1 MSNHKRWGHRQH
13 NHKRKPK
20 PSHVTSEIIV
30 WEELVAHEPLLN
42 KLLIVARGIKDE
54 GIYFCRDQFWRS
66 LPNKPGFRK
75 FFADIGAPGTQ
86 ARFFKPK
93 RLGMSHAIPFCKRC
107 HRAVTVGV
115 LMPMAIEG
123 WWKQPLES

>member
-75 FFADIGAPGTQ
+75 FLRRYWGSRHTGSFLQTQ
-86 ARFFKPK
+86 EAWDVARDTILQALPPC
-93 RLGMSHAIPFCKRC
+93 RNCGCLDAHGH
-107 HRAVTVGV
+107 
-115 LMPMAIEG
+115 
-123 WWKQPLES
+123 